1 MMNKGLNMNKVCKV
15 LSLLAL
21 AGILNACSDMF
32 SGEANPLANE
42 SADVQN
48 GKVPGKQKPEDPKPV
63 AKDVLLIDASDSYTF
78 REGVEQEI
86 TINGRSMFDE
96 SIYEME
102 ISNLQDFKGAV
113 VTSTMGDK
121 KAGVLASIKFKWK
134 PPLGFVILDK
144 MYVDLDVTIST
155 KGLPEDYIHKKTIK
169 LFVYNE
175 AYAVPKILSVT
186 GLPQNIKEAGVAKTF
201 KVVIEDYE
209 SKDVNGE
216 RPSLLFLS
224 KSVGLGLAPFV
235 KVNNLTYAVP
245 AKGQWIFD
253 VVVNLNGLEMTPS
266 KSAGYFDIYA
276 VSANSV
282 QSNPFNVSLEVW
294 TSIVV
299 PISSWTDPI
308 EFKIGVENNYAF
320 TVLDPKAEGNMTASF
335 LTQCGLLDGNPV
347 CDCKAVPVA
356 FGKPKSIYNCSI
368 QWTVP
373 ETILTSSQILSYK
386 VQNVSPV
393 DPSENKEQTFNGTIQ
408 FVK

>member
-1 MMNKGLNMNKVCKV
+1 MNKVCKV
-15 LSLLAL
+15 LSLLAF
-21 AGILNACSDMF
+21 AGILNACSDVF
-32 SGEANPLANE
+32 SGEANPLANQ

-48 GKVPGKQKPEDPKPV
+48 GKAPGTQKVEDPKPV

-113 VTSTMGDK
+113 VTSTTGDK
-121 KAGVLASIKFKWK
+121 KAGVPASIKFKWK
-134 PPLGFVILDK
+134 PPVGFVILDK

-155 KGLPEDYIHKKTIK
+155 KDLPENYIHKKTIK

-175 AYAVPKILSVT
+175 SYAVPKILNVSGVPKT
-186 GLPQNIKEAGVAKTF
+186 IKESGTAATF

-224 KSVGLGLAPFV
+224 KSVGLSLAPFV
-235 KVNNLTYAVP
+235 KVSSVSYPNP

-253 VVVNLNGLEMTPS
+253 VIVNLNGLEMTTS

-276 VSANSV
+276 VSGNSV
-282 QSNPFNVSLEVW
+282 QSNPYNVSLDVL
-294 TSIVV
+294 TSISV
-299 PISSWTDPI
+299 PVSSWTEPI
-308 EFKIGVENNYAF
+308 EFKVGVENNYAF
-320 TVLDPKAEGNMTASF
+320 TVLDPKAEGNLTATF
-335 LTQCGLLDGNPV
+335 LSQCGLLDGAPV

-356 FGKPKSIYNCSI
+356 YGKPKSISNCSI
-368 QWTVP
+368 QWVVP
-373 ETILTSSQILSYK
+373 ETILSSSQILSYK
-386 VQNVSPV
+386 VQNLSPV
-393 DPSENKEQTFNGTIQ
+393 DPLDNKEQTFNGTIQ